1 MGNSESTKRL
11 TVERSEE
18 EGTPGIVKISERVIR
33 RLRGEIDLPLKG
45 DEDVTQDDINTI
57 WKELQHEKVRMKH
70 QEEHLQEI
78 LQNAFDE
85 GRQVE
90 AKRLR
95 ENRDK
100 LGDKDVQ
107 EIDNHWRKL
116 LEEKE
121 AESKIKE
128 NRLLEKLTTLEK
140 QISEKEE
147 VTLENFNQAVEE
159 TKQKFSVPTKVI
171 ACQHLKNEVLNCYK
185 QNPNQALK
193 CSQKVRDF
201 INCVEQSQLEN
212 TQ

>member
-18 EGTPGIVKISERVIR
+18 EGTPGIVKISERVVR

-45 DEDVTQDDINTI
+45 DEDVTQDDVNKI
-57 WKELQHEKVRMKH
+57 WQELQHEKARIKH
-70 QEEHLQEI
+70 QEEHIQEALQD
-78 LQNAFDE
+78 AFDE

-95 ENRDK
+95 DNRGK

-107 EIDNHWRKL
+107 EVETHWRKL
-116 LEEKE
+116 LEEKD
-121 AESKIKE
+121 AESQTKE
-128 NRLLEKLTTLEK
+128 KRLSEKLSTLEK
-140 QISEKEE
+140 QISEREE
-147 VTLENFNQAVEE
+147 VTVEKFNQAVEE
-159 TKQKFSVPTKVI
+159 TKQKFSVPTRVI

-201 INCVEQSQLEN
+201 INCVEQSQLGK
-212 TQ
+212 TH

>member
-45 DEDVTQDDINTI
+45 DEDVTQDDINKI
-57 WKELQHEKVRMKH
+57 WQELQHEKFRMKH

-95 ENRDK
+95 ENRGK

-107 EIDNHWRKL
+107 EVDSHWRKL

-121 AESKIKE
+121 AESKTKE